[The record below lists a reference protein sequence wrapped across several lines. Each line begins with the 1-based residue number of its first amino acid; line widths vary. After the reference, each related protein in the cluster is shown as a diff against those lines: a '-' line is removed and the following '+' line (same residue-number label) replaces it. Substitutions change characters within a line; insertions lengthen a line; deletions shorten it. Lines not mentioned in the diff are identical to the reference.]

1 MAGRS
6 RSNTSKSK
14 ASGASTSRVTS
25 FLDENRDATRMA
37 GGIGIGL
44 ALGAG
49 LMYFLDPERG
59 DRRRALV
66 RDKVVHYGHV
76 VEDSVSS
83 TARDLGNRAKG
94 VVADVRGSMSSGS
107 NGSSGSDSSS
117 SRSGSSPKAST
128 ASTSQSGGSGSSN
141 SSRSSSSGSSKQSS
155 SSTSKS

>member
-1 MAGRS
+1 
-6 RSNTSKSK
+6 
-14 ASGASTSRVTS
+14 
-25 FLDENRDATRMA
+25 MA

-94 VVADVRGSMSSGS
+94 VVSEVRGSMSSGS

-117 SRSGSSPKAST
+117 SRSGSSPKRMPTSSSSPSRQEPPST
-128 ASTSQSGGSGSSN
+128 PPVHSAISAR
-141 SSRSSSSGSSKQSS
+141 RSSSIRR
-155 SSTSKS
+155 TR